1 MRPRLS
7 ERDREILRLAVPA
20 FGALVAEPLFLL
32 VDTAIVGTLGTLPL
46 AGLGAAAV
54 VLGTVVGLCIFLA
67 YTTTAVTSRLFGA
80 GDVSTAVSRG
90 VDGMWLALG
99 LGAVLAAAGWL
110 LVSPL
115 LALLGV
121 SADAEPFA
129 ATYLRISLLGL
140 PAMLVT
146 LAGTGVLRGL
156 QDTKTP
162 LIVTAIAATSN
173 AGLSALFVL
182 VLDYGIAGS
191 AWGTVIAQTGAGIA
205 YVALIRR
212 AAGGSRTSMRPHLDG
227 MRQSARTGGALF
239 VRTVSLRAVFLLA
252 AAVAARL
259 GDADLA
265 AYQVAMTTWFLL
277 ALAHD
282 SLAIAAQ
289 AMVGRNLGAGA
300 VAAAHALTRTLARW
314 GLGLGVVLGLLL
326 LAVLPLYVPLFTDD
340 PVVVSALTG
349 ALIVVAAQ
357 QPLAGPV
364 FVWDGVLIGAG
375 DARWL
380 AGAQTLMFGLFA
392 PAAVA
397 VLVLDAN
404 LVALWLALT
413 WFMLVRGLLL
423 WRRVRTDV
431 WAVPGMSR

>member
-1 MRPRLS
+1 
-7 ERDREILRLAVPA
+7 V
-20 FGALVAEPLFLL
+20 
-32 VDTAIVGTLGTLPL
+32 
-46 AGLGAAAV
+46 
-54 VLGTVVGLCIFLA
+54 
-67 YTTTAVTSRLFGA
+67 TAV
-80 GDVSTAVSRG
+80 
-90 VDGMWLALG
+90 
-99 LGAVLAAAGWL
+99 
-110 LVSPL
+110 
-115 LALLGV
+115 
-121 SADAEPFA
+121 A
-129 ATYLRISLLGL
+129 AT
-140 PAMLVT
+140 T
-146 LAGTGVLRGL
+146 N
-156 QDTKTP
+156 
-162 LIVTAIAATSN
+162 AA
-173 AGLSALFVL
+173 LSALFVL
-182 VLDYGIAGS
+182 VLDFGIAGS
-191 AWGTVIAQTGAGIA
+191 AWGTVTAQTGAGIA

-212 AAGGSRTSMRPHLDG
+212 AAGGSAISMRPHLDG

-300 VAAAHALTRTLARW
+300 VEAAHALTRVLARW
-314 GLGLGVVLGLLL
+314 GLGLGIVLGLLL
-326 LAVLPLYVPLFTDD
+326 LIVMPVYVPLFTDD

-380 AGAQTLMFGLFA
+380 AGAQTVMFVLFA

-397 VLVLDAN
+397 VLALDGS
-404 LVALWLALT
+404 LVGLWLALT
-413 WFMLVRGLLL
+413 WFMLVRGLVL
-423 WRRVRTDV
+423 WRRVRTDD
-431 WAVPGMSR
+431 WAVPGLSR